1 MSARDEIV
9 VTRDD
14 IQKKGETITRGV
26 FVILI
31 SQVLYLFL
39 NYALF
44 YYLGKKFIAGDFGN
58 YQVGY
63 RLILAF
69 ELALM
74 YGIPVTVAKYV
85 SEDPNYLGFFMG
97 KGATMQLKFSI
108 LLYCV
113 FVIVAAILVL
123 GVWRQGIPLF
133 LIFLFAGTD
142 IVVYAAYN
150 IRMSILNPLRR
161 FTREAAIVMGYS
173 FSRFV
178 ATVVLVEIGWGLTGA
193 FIGNIISSVVG
204 IILAYHFT
212 RFKPGYREE
221 PGLMKSIIAFI
232 TPNIVSMAVFKILI
246 DTDLW
251 SVMAF
256 FRDHA
261 PIGQYK
267 VGDYYGAIGTIAVI
281 PLMLATAIY
290 PPIFVSITHHLAL
303 GEKDK
308 ARKVITQTIKFL
320 WIILV
325 PVATVILASSR
336 QVYSIM
342 YPKFSTMATPDEA
355 AAFIQATT
363 ALGLLAYGVSAYSLY
378 WTTGIIIIATG
389 YPKYPMWNVICMV
402 PLCLLLNAIFITI
415 LKPFGWGMFGAAM
428 AVSCIGIIGNFFFGR
443 WIHKYYGEY
452 GKFRD
457 FAKIAFAAVLLYFI
471 SVVVRLGLIRAAHSY
486 GWEPSVLTK
495 FLLVIG
501 IFVVCIPLYLG
512 LLILLR
518 VFDAEEM
525 GKLSRLF
532 RRFAF
537 WMKPAEYAKPDGKTK
552 V

>member
-1 MSARDEIV
+1 MSRKEEKPI
-9 VTRDD
+9 TRDY
-14 IQKKGETITRGV
+14 ILTRGETITRGV

-31 SQVLYLFL
+31 SQVIYLFL

-97 KGATMQLKFSI
+97 KGASLQLKFSAM
-108 LLYCV
+108 LYFV
-113 FVIVAAILVL
+113 YVIVAAILVL

-133 LIFLFAGTD
+133 LIFIFAGTD
-142 IVVYAAYN
+142 IMVYAAYN

-161 FTREAAIVMGYS
+161 FTREAFIVMGYS
-173 FSRFV
+173 FSRFA
-178 ATVVLVEIGWGLTGA
+178 ATVALVEFGWGLTGA
-193 FIGNIISSVVG
+193 FIGNIISSIVG
-204 IILAYHFT
+204 VILAYHLT

-221 PGLMKSIIAFI
+221 PGLVKSIIAFI

-261 PIGQYK
+261 SIGQYK

-342 YPKFSTMATPDEA
+342 YPKFNSPGE
-355 AAFIQATT
+355 FIQATT

-389 YPKYPMWNVICMV
+389 YPRYPMWNVICMV

-415 LKPFGWGMFGAAM
+415 LKPYGWGMFGAAM

-443 WIHKYYGEY
+443 WIYRYYGEY
-452 GKFRD
+452 GKFLG
-457 FAKIAFAAVLLYFI
+457 FAKITFAAVLLYFI
-471 SVVVRLGLIRAAHSY
+471 SVVVRLGLIHAAHSF

-501 IFVVCIPLYLG
+501 IFVICIPLYLG

-518 VFDAEEM
+518 VFDADEM
-525 GKLSRLF
+525 QKLDKLL

-537 WMKPAEYAKPDGKTK
+537 WMKPSDNAKP
-552 V
+552 